1 MSKPFLFLAKRSLLL
16 LSALLAI
23 APLRAQH
30 TVPTKSTTTAIL
42 ADTAATPPYEITRRM
57 PRFYEQLK
65 QQLTFPMAWGRST
78 TTDFNQWRSEGRQ
91 LLTDCLQLL
100 PPPPTDWQLQVEA
113 TEPRQALPCDQ
124 PTSGNGQQN
133 SGNGRYEAR
142 RITFNVSAWSRVPA
156 YLLVPE
162 GPGPFPA
169 VLLLH
174 DHGAHFTIGKEKM
187 VRPFGVSTE
196 VQQDAEEWTTRCY
209 DGSFV
214 GDSLAARGYVV
225 LSVDALFWGERGCQE
240 GPDYDVQQALAS
252 NLMQMGS
259 SWPSVIHADDLRS
272 AELLASLPMVDSKR
286 IGCLGFS
293 MGAYRAWML
302 AAWSD
307 VVSCSAA
314 VSWLNTTDELMTL
327 TNNQNKGGSAF
338 SMLIPTLRRYMD
350 YPHVAA
356 LACPKPALFFNGTRD
371 KLFPVAGVEA
381 AYTHLHEV
389 WRSQG
394 AEQQLTTRLWDE
406 KHFFNR
412 TMQQEV
418 LRFFDEK
425 LK

>member
-1 MSKPFLFLAKRSLLL
+1 MSKQLLILLCGLLL
-16 LSALLAI
+16 A
-23 APLRAQH
+23 APLRAQ
-30 TVPTKSTTTAIL
+30 SN
-42 ADTAATPPYEITRRM
+42 DTLPIPHEITHRM
-57 PRFYEQLK
+57 PLFYEQLK
-65 QQLTFPMAWGRST
+65 QQLTFPMAWGRSS
-78 TTDFNQWRSEGRQ
+78 TTDFALWRTEGRQ

-100 PPPPTDWQLQVEA
+100 PPPPTDWQLQIEA
-113 TEPRQALPCDQ
+113 TEQRQAHFMQ
-124 PTSGNGQQN
+124 PANRPALSSTD
-133 SGNGRYEAR
+133 GRYKAH
-142 RITFNVSAWSRVPA
+142 RIRFNVSAWSRVPA

-162 GPGPFPA
+162 GKGPFPA

-187 VRPFGVSTE
+187 VRPFGVAPE
-196 VQQDAEEWTTRCY
+196 VMQDAEEWATRCY
-209 DGSFV
+209 DGSYV

-225 LSVDALFWGERGCQE
+225 LSVDALFWGDRGCAE
-240 GPDYDVQQALAS
+240 GTTYDVQQALAS
-252 NLMQMGS
+252 NLLQMGS

-272 AELLASLPMVDSKR
+272 AQLLASLPQVDKER

-314 VSWLNTTDELMTL
+314 ICWLNTTEELMTL
-327 TNNQNKGGSAF
+327 TNNQNKGGSAYA
-338 SMLIPTLRRYMD
+338 MLIPTLRRYMD

-371 KLFPVAGVEA
+371 KLFPTAGVES
-381 AYTHLHEV
+381 AYRHLHDV

-394 AEQQLTTRLWDE
+394 AEEQLVTQLWDE
-406 KHFFNR
+406 KHFFNH

-418 LRFFDEK
+418 IRFFDQK
-425 LK
+425 LGNRD

>member
-1 MSKPFLFLAKRSLLL
+1 MTQLFLTMLCCLLTAVISPL
-16 LSALLAI
+16 CAQQTSLSA
-23 APLRAQH
+23 
-30 TVPTKSTTTAIL
+30 
-42 ADTAATPPYEITRRM
+42 ADTASTPRHEITRRM
-57 PRFYEQLK
+57 PLFYEQLK
-65 QQLTFPMAWGRST
+65 QQLTFPMAWGESPI
-78 TTDFNQWRSEGRQ
+78 TDVDQWRTEGRK
-91 LLTDCLQLL
+91 LVTDCLQLL
-100 PPPPTDWQLQVEA
+100 PPPPADWNLQVEA
-113 TEPRQALPCDQ
+113 TEQRQATPSC
-124 PTSGNGQQN
+124 
-133 SGNGRYEAR
+133 RYEAR

-162 GPGPFPA
+162 GQGPFPA

-187 VRPFGVSTE
+187 VRPFGVSQE
-196 VQQDAEEWTTRCY
+196 LMQDAQEWATRCY
-209 DGSFV
+209 DSSFV

-225 LSVDALFWGERGCQE
+225 LSVDALFWGDRGCQE
-240 GPDYDVQQALAS
+240 GPNYDVQQALAS

-272 AELLASLPMVDSKR
+272 AELLASLPMVDSHR

-314 VSWLNTTDELMTL
+314 ICWLNTTDQLMTL

-338 SMLIPTLRRYMD
+338 SMLVPTLRRYMD

-356 LACPKPALFFNGTRD
+356 LACPKPTLFFNGTRD
-371 KLFPVAGVEA
+371 KLFPVSGVED
-381 AYTHLHEV
+381 AYHHLHEV

-412 TMQQEV
+412 AMQQEV
-418 LRFFDEK
+418 IHFFDKK
-425 LK
+425 LKN